1 VNLQTFRGRD
11 LQSVF
16 AQAVA
21 SLGDDAMVVR
31 SGSYDENGVTLV
43 EIVAA
48 RAAEVDALRRR
59 LDSAPLPIGSAHVP
73 MTGRPFVLA
82 LVGPTGAG
90 KTTTIA
96 KLAVNP
102 RAFGGRRVGL
112 LTLDTYRVG
121 AMEQLGTF
129 AEIAGLPMEVVYRPA
144 DVQEAMKRLSTC
156 QVILVDTPGR
166 SPRLSAAETEWGE
179 ALAALEPDE
188 VHLTLPASLRF
199 DLAHSVRDF
208 FAPRGLT
215 HLLLTKL
222 DEVPGEVGVADLA
235 TRADLPTRWVAD
247 GQEVPADLRAAA
259 PRILASLGA
268 RPTGW
273 AA

>member
-1 VNLQTFRGRD
+1 MNLQTFRGRD
-11 LQSVF
+11 LHSVF

-31 SGSYDENGVTLV
+31 SGSYDEDGVALV

-48 RAAEVDALRRR
+48 RAAEVEALRRR
-59 LDSAPLPIGSAHVP
+59 LESAPLPLGSAHVP
-73 MTGRPFVLA
+73 MAGAPFVLA

-121 AMEQLGTF
+121 AVEQLGTF
-129 AEIAGLPMEVVYRPA
+129 AEIAGLPMEVVYGPG
-144 DVQEAMKRLSTC
+144 DVREARKRLASC
-156 QVILVDTPGR
+156 EVILVDTPGR
-166 SPRLSAAETEWGE
+166 SPRLAAGEREWGE

-199 DLAHSVRDF
+199 DLARSVRELF
-208 FAPRGLT
+208 EPRGVT
-215 HLLLTKL
+215 HVLLTKL
-222 DEVPGEVGVADLA
+222 DEVPGEAGIADLA
-235 TRADLPTRWVAD
+235 ARAELPARWVAD
-247 GQEVPADLRAAA
+247 GQEVPADLRSAG